1 MKKERKKLI
10 RGIYKGSYHAP
21 GGADSTASG
30 YENLRKSSLP
40 EEILM
45 IFCPG
50 KKRFKTIYKTPS
62 A

>member
-1 MKKERKKLI
+1 MEKKGKK
-10 RGIYKGSYHAP
+10 GIYKGSYAAP
-21 GGADSTASG
+21 GGADSPASG
-30 YENLRKSSLP
+30 YENPRKSSLS